1 MPADGP
7 SRRRTG
13 RSAGSP
19 PNRDAILASARR
31 EFSEN
36 GFEGTTVR
44 KIAAGAGVDVAL
56 VYHYFASKDQLLLE
70 SLHEARSYELAQVLD
85 GDRDRIGERLLRQ
98 ALAVYEDGDAL
109 VGLIRAAST
118 HEEAAEAL
126 REGIGKGE
134 LVPLLN
140 ALGQS
145 QPEVR
150 AALIASIL
158 VGLTATRSIVRAEAL
173 AAADH
178 DALVAWYAPII
189 QRYLTE
195 PLPGS

>member
-1 MPADGP
+1 MAADG
-7 SRRRTG
+7 SARRRTG
-13 RSAGSP
+13 RAAGSP
-19 PNRDAILASARR
+19 RNRDAILAAARR
-31 EFSEN
+31 EFGEN

-70 SLHEARSYELAQVLD
+70 SLHDARSPVLIEVLD
-85 GDRDRIGERLLRQ
+85 GDPERIGERLLRQ
-98 ALAVYEDGDAL
+98 ALAVYDDGDAL

-118 HEEAAEAL
+118 HEEAAKAL
-126 REGIGKGE
+126 REGIGEGE
-134 LVPLLN
+134 LVPLLK
-140 ALGQS
+140 ALGQP

-150 AALIASIL
+150 AALIASVL
-158 VGLTATRSIVRAEAL
+158 VGLTTTRSIVRAGAL
-173 AAADH
+173 VAADH
-178 DALVAWYAPII
+178 DALVAWYAPTI